1 MELRRY
7 WSTIWRYRWLVLL
20 LPFLVGLGSTAV
32 WLIQPNG
39 YKTLLK
45 VQLVLAPP
53 QANAE
58 GDYFRYDSYYNYLA
72 TEYAVDDLVE
82 VINGNVF
89 ADAVTATLR
98 GPGYGLTID
107 EDDVRGAFVG
117 RRVHRVL
124 IIDVTS
130 SSNDRAVAIARAVS
144 ATLDRDPVKYF
155 SKGDLVPKQGAAALV
170 VEAPLEA
177 RGNRAQRALNV
188 LLQTAIAL
196 FAGLALAFLLDY
208 LNDRLRDADG
218 TSDALG
224 LPVLGQIPGAGGA
237 AALGRGRGRG

>member
-20 LPFLVGLGSTAV
+20 LPFIVGLGSTAL

-39 YKTLLK
+39 YKTTLK

-53 QANAE
+53 QVNA
-58 GDYFRYDSYYNYLA
+58 GDQFFRYDSYYNYLA
-72 TEYAVDDLVE
+72 TEYAVDDLAE
-82 VINGNVF
+82 VLNGNVF

-107 EDDVRGAFVG
+107 EDDVRGAFKA
-117 RRVHRVL
+117 RRVHRIL
-124 IIDVTS
+124 IIDITS

-144 ATLDRDPVKYF
+144 ATIDRDPVKYF
-155 SKGDLVPKQGAAALV
+155 TKGDLVPKQGAAALV
-170 VEAPLEA
+170 IEAPLEA
-177 RGNRAQRALNV
+177 RGNRVQRALNV
-188 LLQTAIAL
+188 ILQTAIAL

-208 LNDRLRDADG
+208 LNDRLRDAD
-218 TSDALG
+218 SARDALD
-224 LPVLGQIPGAGGA
+224 LPILGQIPGQGGA
-237 AALGRGRGRG
+237 LAARGRGRG

>member
-20 LPFLVGLGSTAV
+20 LPFIVGLGSTAL

-39 YKTLLK
+39 YKTTLK

-53 QANAE
+53 QANA
-58 GDYFRYDSYYNYLA
+58 GDEFFRYDSYYNYLA

-82 VINGNVF
+82 VLNGNVF

-107 EDDVRGAFVG
+107 EDDVRGAFEA

-124 IIDVTS
+124 IIDITS

-144 ATLDRDPVKYF
+144 ATIDRDPVRYF
-155 SKGDLVPKQGAAALV
+155 TKGDLVPKQGAAALV

-177 RGNRAQRALNV
+177 RGNRVQRALNV
-188 LLQTAIAL
+188 VLQTAIAL

-208 LNDRLRDADG
+208 LNDRLRDAD
-218 TSDALG
+218 SARDALD
-224 LPVLGQIPGAGGA
+224 LPILGQIPGRAGALA
-237 AALGRGRGRG
+237 ARGRGRG

>member
-20 LPFLVGLGSTAV
+20 LPFIVGLGSAAL

-39 YKTLLK
+39 YKTTLK

-53 QANAE
+53 QANA
-58 GDYFRYDSYYNYLA
+58 GDEFFRYDSYYNYLA

-82 VINGNVF
+82 VLNGNVF

-107 EDDVRGAFVG
+107 EDDVRGAFTA
-117 RRVHRVL
+117 RRVHRIL

-144 ATLDRDPVKYF
+144 ATIDRDPVKYF
-155 SKGDLVPKQGAAALV
+155 TKGDQVPKQGAAALV

-177 RGNRAQRALNV
+177 RGNRVQRALNV
-188 LLQTAIAL
+188 ILQTAIAL

-208 LNDRLRDADG
+208 LNDRLRDAD
-218 TSDALG
+218 SARDALD
-224 LPVLGQIPGAGGA
+224 LPILGQIPGQGGTLA
-237 AALGRGRGRG
+237 ARGRGRG

>member
-7 WSTIWRYRWLVLL
+7 WSTIWRSRWLVLL
-20 LPFLVGLGSTAV
+20 LPFLVGLGSTAA

-39 YKTLLK
+39 YQTTLK

-53 QANAE
+53 QAGA
-58 GDYFRYDSYYNYLA
+58 GDDFFRYDTYYNYLA

-130 SSNDRAVAIARAVS
+130 GTEDRTVAIARAVS
-144 ATLDRDPVKYF
+144 ATLDRDPIRYF
-155 SKGDLVPKQGAAALV
+155 TKGDLVPKQGAAALV

-177 RGNRAQRALNV
+177 RGDRVQRALNV
-188 LLQTAIAL
+188 ILQTAIAL

-218 TSDALG
+218 ARDALD
-224 LPVLGQIPGAGGA
+224 LPVLGQIPATGGA
-237 AALGRGRGRG
+237 LAAGRGRGRD

>member
-20 LPFLVGLGSTAV
+20 LPFIVGLGSTAL

-39 YKTLLK
+39 YKTTLK

-53 QANAE
+53 QANA
-58 GDYFRYDSYYNYLA
+58 GDEFFRYDSYYNYLA

-82 VINGNVF
+82 VLNGNVF

-107 EDDVRGAFVG
+107 EDDVRGAFKA
-117 RRVHRVL
+117 RRVHRIL

-130 SSNDRAVAIARAVS
+130 SSNDRAVAIARAIS
-144 ATLDRDPVKYF
+144 ATIDRDPVRYF
-155 SKGDLVPKQGAAALV
+155 TKGDLVPKQGAVALV

-177 RGNRAQRALNV
+177 RGNRVQRALNV
-188 LLQTAIAL
+188 VLQTAIAL

-208 LNDRLRDADG
+208 LNDRLRDAD
-218 TSDALG
+218 SARDALD
-224 LPVLGQIPGAGGA
+224 LPILGRIPGRAGALA
-237 AALGRGRGRG
+237 ARGRGKG

>member
-20 LPFLVGLGSTAV
+20 LPFIVGLGSTAL

-39 YKTLLK
+39 YKTTLK

-53 QANAE
+53 QANA
-58 GDYFRYDSYYNYLA
+58 GDEFFRYDSYYNYLA

-82 VINGNVF
+82 VLNGNVF

-107 EDDVRGAFVG
+107 EDDVRGAFEA
-117 RRVHRVL
+117 RRVHRIL

-144 ATLDRDPVKYF
+144 ATIDRDPVRYF
-155 SKGDLVPKQGAAALV
+155 TKGDLVPKQGAVALV

-177 RGNRAQRALNV
+177 RGNRVQRALNV
-188 LLQTAIAL
+188 VLQTAIAL

-208 LNDRLRDADG
+208 LNDRLRDAD
-218 TSDALG
+218 SARDALD
-224 LPVLGQIPGAGGA
+224 LPILGQIPERVGALA
-237 AALGRGRGRG
+237 ARGRGKG